1 MPNERPIEGAAPAM
15 PEDFADFTELAD
27 DGAWASLS
35 AEADAHPAEDFGTDD
50 PFVAGDGVED
60 FGVELP
66 EVVQPEDAAKDETKD
81 AEERTMAEPV
91 FESTMDGMGA
101 AVAPDLN
108 TESALDAQ
116 GAGVRVV
123 SKPSPDEKPKEKDEF
138 DVKTAPLCTPTL
150 LEASAGT
157 GKTYSIKHLV
167 LRLVVE
173 RNMAIDQIL
182 VVTFT
187 KDATAELAARI
198 REHMTASYRA
208 LEALRDREAEEGAPV
223 DPATLVLDPPVEAIV
238 LEQIPLWRAWGLT
251 DEEVIR
257 RIRASL
263 TRFDDAAIY
272 TIHGF
277 CQKMLTQR
285 AFSAGAPFGFEKG
298 EDDEIDDLMKEAVE
312 DFLRRE
318 LDAEPSA
325 DRRKVLTGIAWLDIL
340 RECVKLPKALV
351 PREVPEDEVDPTLR
365 EKILD
370 FVRTAPETVR
380 AAKQKRRIFS
390 FDDLLTD
397 LWRTLR
403 DESTD
408 DRPGPFA
415 RALRRTFTGVLIDEF
430 QDTDPVQFDIMRRLF
445 MTHLSERESAERA
458 LFFVGDPKQAI
469 YHFRGAD
476 LNTYLEA
483 RELIDR
489 MGVRRRLGSNF
500 RSSSALVA
508 AVNDFFST
516 TEGDGPFLRQE
527 LTYKGVTAGSKRP
540 GLVRLTAA
548 GAAFEDAPF
557 ELWRSDVPYGNQN
570 LRRQE
575 SGEAI
580 ARHVVMLLKE
590 SREGR
595 AWLPSTEKPE
605 APGTRDL
612 ELKGLTHR
620 MRPVEARDIAI
631 LVRNR
636 EHARCTM
643 EALTRW
649 GVRSRIKQ
657 DADVMQTAEAV
668 EMEMLLRALRRPGDV
683 NAVNGARATRIL
695 GETLAEIDAAQETLR
710 VEARTMLEN
719 ALKLWA
725 RGGAAAVIR
734 QIMRE
739 RNTVRRL
746 LPTVNGERVLTNY
759 DHLTELIHAASR
771 THRTPSSLCAWF
783 EAARQKGG
791 GDERKLRLES
801 EDNVVSVVTIHA
813 SKGLEYPI
821 VYLPQSEMM
830 KENVRDAAV
839 FRVRRKD
846 ASGIE
851 RTVLQIHPYAAK
863 APDELK
869 REEREELVRLAYV
882 AMTRAAS
889 KLVLLLP
896 QRQKSPKNSNLWH
909 NDTASNVYH
918 AALLGYL
925 PKSWTG
931 DEKKDLDDRLAE
943 IHGLRLFDQAALA
956 RRVCTPL
963 DAAPDTLEL
972 SADPAA
978 DVRTRWATSSYTALA
993 RTIEDGDL
1001 PSKPRPVSNPPDGTI
1016 LTFGRGPRYG
1026 DALHRVMER
1035 ADYALMA
1042 GDDEGAEAARRALC
1056 REVFDVTLP
1065 ERGDAAVLN
1074 EKAGSAMVKAV
1085 LSTELL
1091 PGLRLCDT
1099 PEGDRAAEME
1109 FLLTVH
1115 ASVGADDLARALQ
1128 RLGDAAGRDYAVDG
1142 IEARTLA
1149 GFLTGSIDLAVR
1161 APDGRFWVFDWKS
1174 NALGPQTSDYDEAAL
1189 AGALREHHYRLQYL
1203 LYLVALRRFLM
1214 ERLGDA
1220 FRDEMIAGA
1229 AYVFVRGVDER
1240 PLVEGRRTGV
1250 IVDRVPPAVVRT
1262 LDNLLRSGWNEADIC
1277 VAEEEL
1283 ARTCRNEEMNG

>member
-1 MPNERPIEGAAPAM
+1 MPHDIPA
-15 PEDFADFTELAD
+15 EDFAD

-35 AEADAHPAEDFGTDD
+35 AEAEAEVLGTADFGADALFD
-50 PFVAGDGVED
+50 EGAWVED
-60 FGVELP
+60 FGVDLP
-66 EVVQPEDAAKDETKD
+66 EAASADETVPVEACAARPRRAEADDSD
-81 AEERTMAEPV
+81 APMASASSP
-91 FESTMDGMGA
+91 
-101 AVAPDLN
+101 AVTAPDLN
-108 TESALDAQ
+108 TETALDAQ

-123 SKPSPDEKPKEKDEF
+123 PQTSAGESDAF
-138 DVKTAPLCTPTL
+138 NVMTAPLCTPTL

-157 GKTYSIKHLV
+157 GKTFSIKHLV

-187 KDATAELAARI
+187 KDATAELAMRI
-198 REHMTASYRA
+198 REHMTDAYRA
-208 LEALRDREAEEGAPV
+208 LEALREREADKGSPV
-223 DPATLVLDPPVEAIV
+223 DPSTLVLDPPVEAIV

-251 DEEVIR
+251 DEEAIR

-298 EDDEIDDLMKEAVE
+298 EDDEIEGVMKEVVE
-312 DFLRRE
+312 DSLRRE
-318 LDAEPSA
+318 LGAEPSA
-325 DRRKVLTGIAWLDIL
+325 DRRRVLAGIAWLDIL
-340 RECVKLPKALV
+340 RECVKLPEALV
-351 PREVPEDEVDPTLR
+351 PREVPEDELDPTLR
-365 EKILD
+365 EKIVA
-370 FVRTAPETVR
+370 FVKTAPEAVR
-380 AAKQKRRIFS
+380 NAKQKRRIFC

-397 LWRTLR
+397 LWRTLH

-408 DRPGPFA
+408 ERPGPFA
-415 RALRRTFTGVLIDEF
+415 RVLRRTFTGVLIDEF

-500 RSSSALVA
+500 RSSPALVA
-508 AVNDFFST
+508 AVNAFFST

-527 LTYKGVTAGSKRP
+527 LTYTGVAAGSKRP

-557 ELWRSDVPYGNQN
+557 EVWRSDVPYGNQD

-580 ARHVVMLLKE
+580 ARHVVTILKD

-595 AWLPSTEKPE
+595 AFVPSTEKPE
-605 APGTRDL
+605 KPGTRDVTL
-612 ELKGLTHR
+612 DGRTVR

-636 EHARCTM
+636 DHARSTM

-683 NAVNGARATRIL
+683 NAVNGARATRLL

-739 RNTVRRL
+739 RNTVGRL
-746 LPTVNGERVLTNY
+746 LPTANGERVLTNY

-783 EAARQKGG
+783 EAARSETG

-830 KENVRDAAV
+830 KESVREAAV
-839 FRVRRKD
+839 FRVRQKT
-846 ASGIE
+846 GGVE

-869 REEREELVRLAYV
+869 REAREELVRLAYV

-896 QRQKSPKNSNLWH
+896 QRQKSPKNPHLWH
-909 NDTASNVYH
+909 NDTAGNVYH
-918 AALLGYL
+918 AALLGGL
-925 PKSWTG
+925 PKSWSEG
-931 DEKKDLDDRLAE
+931 EKEHLDARLDL
-943 IHGLRLFDQAALA
+943 IPGLRLRDQADLA
-956 RRVCTPL
+956 QSACEPL

-1042 GDDEGAEAARRALC
+1042 GDGEEAEAARRALC

-1065 ERGDAAVLN
+1065 ERGDAAALN

-1091 PGLRLCDT
+1091 PGLRLCDI

-1115 ASVGADDLARALQ
+1115 GSVGADDLARALQ

-1161 APDGRFWVFDWKS
+1161 APGGRFWVLDWKS

-1220 FRDEMIAGA
+1220 FRDDMIAGA

-1240 PLVEGRRTGV
+1240 PLLEGRRTGV

-1277 VAEEEL
+1277 AAEEEL
-1283 ARTCRNEEMNG
+1283 ARECRSEENF